1 MNLLKLA
8 YHSFNNQATG
18 RHYLEMTS
26 QEDSE
31 ISLEELSFNREL
43 LIQLAYPSGAIDY
56 AMKIL
61 RELREMNVD
70 SVYVVH
76 EPKPS
81 LKFIGKGYRGV
92 ILKARWKNK
101 IVAGKILRIDSGIST
116 LVREA
121 EMMKMANSTFVGPL
135 LFDYSEHVILMEY
148 IQGVDLDRWLN
159 NISHNDVYL
168 LKVVLESVLVQTR
181 RLDCISL
188 DHGELSN
195 ARRHVI
201 VREDLHPIILDFG
214 KARISRKPK
223 NVTSIV
229 SYLIHGPHHNK
240 ILSMLEVKDFPI
252 LVLKNYKENPC
263 EENFKK
269 ILRELNLTGKNAS
282 LSD

>member
-1 MNLLKLA
+1 MA
-8 YHSFNNQATG
+8 
-18 RHYLEMTS
+18 S

-31 ISLEELSFNREL
+31 MSLEELSSSQEL
-43 LIQLAYPSGAIDY
+43 LIQLAYPSGMINY
-56 AMKIL
+56 ATMIL
-61 RELREMNVD
+61 RELGEMGVD
-70 SVYVVH
+70 SVYIVQ

-92 ILKARWKNK
+92 VLKARWKNK
-101 IVAGKILRIDSGIST
+101 IVAGKILRVDSKIPT

-121 EMMKMANSTFVGPL
+121 EMMKIANSISIGPV
-135 LFDYSEHVILMEY
+135 LFDYSDHVILMEY
-148 IQGVDLDRWLN
+148 IQGIDLDRWLN
-159 NISHNDVYL
+159 NISRDEIYL
-168 LKVVLESVLVQTR
+168 LKEVLESILTQTR
-181 RLDCISL
+181 KLDCISL

-195 ARRHVI
+195 ARRHII
-201 VREDLHPIILDFG
+201 VRKDLHPIILDFG

-229 SYLIHGPHHNK
+229 SYIIHGPHHHK

-269 ILRELNLTGKNAS
+269 ILKELNLTSKNAS
-282 LSD
+282 LND